1 MKGQKE
7 RIMDRLLK
15 RFLMSLVV
23 LGAVVTMTSSAHG
36 QNLDVLNGD
45 NPNEVG
51 PQTVSGDTVTPPPE
65 PPENDIELGQT
76 PDSQPSTRREPQV
89 PSEALIKVDPLS
101 DENIKEVVAS
111 TKEPVLTAD
120 ESSRYT
126 LGSTDII

>member
-65 PPENDIELGQT
+65 PPAPPPELPPT
-76 PDSQPSTRREPQV
+76 P
-89 PSEALIKVDPLS
+89 
-101 DENIKEVVAS
+101 
-111 TKEPVLTAD
+111 
-120 ESSRYT
+120 
-126 LGSTDII
+126 